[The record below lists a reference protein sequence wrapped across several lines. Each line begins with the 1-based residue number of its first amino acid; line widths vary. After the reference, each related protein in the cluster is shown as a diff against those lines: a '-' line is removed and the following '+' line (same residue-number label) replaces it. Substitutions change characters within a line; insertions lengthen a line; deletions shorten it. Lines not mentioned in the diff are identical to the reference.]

1 MFEED
6 LRPRNAE
13 LIAFEII
20 RNTPEDKV
28 EFLEELNYLIKND
41 FVYKDDLA
49 LRDSG
54 SWQKLQRIMHKHI
67 PLPDEEWKEKIINI
81 FIGKT

>member
-49 LRDSG
+49 LRDRG

-67 PLPDEEWKEKIINI
+67 PLPDEDWKEKIINV
-81 FIGKT
+81 FIGKI